1 MPPVRIAV
9 SGQQSGPD
17 LAPILAV
24 LGRERVLARLARAV
38 ERFLV

>member
-17 LAPILAV
+17 LAPVLAIL
-24 LGRERVLARLARAV
+24 GKEKVLARIAKTIQQ
-38 ERFLV
+38 FS